1 MKEKENRKRTQ
12 EANRED
18 KQAKLQKQKKI
29 IYIVAIVVFSI
40 VSAVFGLDNYDKLFD
55 GEPFVGTQVYEV
67 EPEKY
72 MKVHYI
78 DVGQGDCSLIVCDG
92 KTMLIDAGENGN
104 ETKVLDYLREQN
116 IGKLDYIIASHQHSD
131 HIGGLPEVLDEI
143 GADILIMPRLTKE
156 QTPTN
161 STYTAFLK
169 AIKNS
174 GVKTVA
180 SEVGAKYT
188 LGSAEFEIL
197 GPVTNDAEDINSM
210 SVVVKLTYGENTFLF
225 TGDAEKDEEREIIAT
240 GADLDCDVL
249 KVGHHGSG
257 TSSCTDWLDAVTPE
271 ICVIQVGADNDYGHP
286 HKNIVER
293 LAKYADEI
301 YRNDLC
307 GDIII
312 SSDGKTIDVIY
323 DNQ

>member
-1 MKEKENRKRTQ
+1 MGKILKNK
-12 EANRED
+12 
-18 KQAKLQKQKKI
+18 KLVYLI
-29 IYIVAIVVFSI
+29 IVLIISV
-40 VSAVFGLDNYDKLFD
+40 VSAVFGLDNYDKFFD
-55 GEPFVGTQVYEV
+55 GEPFVGTQVNDIESVDYLG
-67 EPEKY
+67 
-72 MKVHYI
+72 VHYI

-104 ETKVLDYLREQN
+104 ETKVLDYLRKQN
-116 IGKLDYIIASHQHSD
+116 IDKLDYIIASHQHSD

-143 GADILIMPRLTKE
+143 GADNIIMPRLTKE

-161 STYTAFLK
+161 STYKAFLNSV
-169 AIKNS
+169 KNS
-174 GVKTVA
+174 GAKVIA

-197 GPVTNDAEDINSM
+197 GPVTNDAEDLNNM
-210 SVVVKLTYGENTFLF
+210 SVMVKLTYGEKTFLF
-225 TGDAEKDEEREIIAT
+225 TGDAEKEEEREILAT

-257 TSSCTDWLDAVTPE
+257 TSSSTDFLKAVTPE
-271 ICVIQVGADNDYGHP
+271 ICVIQVGAGNDYGHP
-286 HKNIVER
+286 HENIVER

-301 YRNDLC
+301 YRNDICVDIVILC
-307 GDIII
+307 
-312 SSDGKTIDVIY
+312 DGKTFNVVY